1 VSGIGRG
8 LASAAAITQTVYGQ
22 VPDSPANV
30 NLAPGLYTDIVTVTV
45 SY

>member
-1 VSGIGRG
+1 MSGTGRG
-8 LASAAAITQTVYGQ
+8 LMTGAAVTQTVYGQ
-22 VPDSPANV
+22 VPDNSANV